1 MYQGQFFTLNTIAG
15 RNDVMELVFNAE
27 KDPVN
32 TLRNAALTELE
43 ACINEL
49 ENHQPA
55 GLIIRSGKALFS
67 AGADVKA
74 FRDLFKQGETGIT
87 PFLGWVHSI
96 YNRIE
101 DLGCPKV
108 AIING
113 VAAGGGVE
121 LSLLADY
128 RLATKDAKISL
139 PEVKLG
145 IMPGWGGVTRL
156 PRIVGVDTALTWLT
170 TGKNHSADKALTDH
184 VIDGIIDPMQHDVIE
199 QALQVIDRA
208 ISGDLNWQA
217 RQDEK
222 RQPLPLNDL
231 ELAMSINVARG
242 MVAKAAGPHY
252 PAPGI
257 ILDTVFNVARC
268 TRDDA
273 LKIEAQ
279 GIVACAESGV
289 ADALVNV
296 FLSDMAVKASTKKL
310 VEGAS
315 FEKTKQVGVIGA
327 GIMGGGIAYVSA
339 DRGLDVVMKDINQ
352 QGLALGLAEANNL
365 LAKQVERKKKS
376 PRAMGEVLNR
386 IVPTLHDASLADN
399 DLVIEAVVENPLVKE
414 KVLAQLEETAPNAVI
429 ASNTSTLMISGLAQ
443 ALKKPEN
450 FCGIHFFNPVHRMP
464 LVEVIRGEKTSES
477 TIAKAVSYVLQ
488 LGKVPVVVNDCAG
501 FLVNRCLTPYFLAFN
516 QLLVDGGNIA
526 QADKV
531 MSKGFGWPMG
541 PAHLADVIGLDTAK
555 HCMDVMDEA
564 FPARLA
570 KPAVNLI
577 EQLCTKGQLGQK
589 SEHGFYTYEKDRK
602 GRLKPTPSVDT
613 QVMLDSECAA
623 PVVFTDEEVT
633 MRMMLPMMFEAIR
646 CLDEGIIRSPQEGDI
661 AFVYGT
667 GFPPFRGGIF
677 YYMDNLGL
685 ANLVELA
692 KQYEPLGPLYAIPQ
706 GLIER
711 AENNQNFYA

>member
-1 MYQGQFFTLNTIAG
+1 MYKGQFFTLNTLG
-15 RNDVMELVFNAE
+15 DKQSVELVFNAE

-43 ACINEL
+43 ACITLL
-49 ENHQPA
+49 EQDKPK
-55 GLIIRSGKALFS
+55 GLIIRSGKKLFS

-74 FRDLFKQGETGIT
+74 FRDLFKDGDAAIT
-87 PFLGWVHSI
+87 PFLDWVHSI

-101 DLGCPKV
+101 DLDCPKV

-128 RLATKDAKISL
+128 RLATADAKISL

-156 PRIVGVDTALTWLT
+156 PRIVGVDTALAWLT
-170 TGKNHSADKALTDH
+170 TGKNFSAEKALSDH
-184 VIDGIIDPMQHDVIE
+184 VVDGIIEPNQENQVE
-199 QALQVIDRA
+199 QALRVIERA
-208 ISGDLNWQA
+208 QCGELDWQA
-217 RQDEK
+217 RQSEK
-222 RQPLPLNDL
+222 CQALPINDL
-231 ELAMSINVARG
+231 ELAMSVNVARG
-242 MVAKAAGPHY
+242 MVAKVAGPHY

-257 ILDTVFNVARC
+257 ILDTVFNAARC
-268 TRDDA
+268 TRDEA
-273 LKIEAQ
+273 LKVEAK

-296 FLSDMAVKASTKKL
+296 FLSDMAVKAAAKKHAEQSD
-310 VEGAS
+310 VS
-315 FEKTKQVGVIGA
+315 KTAQVGVIGA

-339 DRGLDVVMKDINQ
+339 DRGIDVVMKDINK
-352 QGLALGLAEANNL
+352 QGLDLGLSEANNL
-365 LAKQVERKKKS
+365 LTKQVERKKKT
-376 PRAMGEVLNR
+376 PREMGNVLNR
-386 IVPTLHDASLADN
+386 IVPTLHDATLEDT
-399 DLVIEAVVENPLVKE
+399 DLIIEAVVENPMVKE
-414 KVLAQLEETAPNAVI
+414 KVLAQLEETAPNAII

-464 LVEVIRGEKTSES
+464 LVEVIRGEKTSTE
-477 TIAKAVSYVLQ
+477 TIAKAVNYVLQ

-564 FPARLA
+564 FPTRLG
-570 KPAVNLI
+570 KPQVNLI
-577 EQLCTKGQLGQK
+577 EMLCEREQLGQK
-589 SEHGFYTYEKDRK
+589 SEHGFYSYQKDRK
-602 GRLKPTPSVDT
+602 GRLQLSLSIDT
-613 QVMLDSECAA
+613 QVLLDSECATPA
-623 PVVFTDEEVT
+623 VFSDEDVT

-646 CLDEGIIRSPQEGDI
+646 CLDEGIFSSPQEGDI

-677 YYMDNLGL
+677 YYMDSLGL
-685 ANLVELA
+685 DNLVELA
-692 KQYEPLGPLYAIPQ
+692 QKYEALGSLYAIPQ

-711 AENNQNFYA
+711 ANNNQSFYA